1 MLTAEQNKILHRE
14 VALIEDIRF
23 DLAVLNAGKDDI
35 ELLRYSFIQNVAI
48 EHTNITNRRSLEQLE
63 DLFLLVVVGEF
74 NSGKSSFL
82 NALLGKKYLKEGV
95 TPTTNK
101 ISILREQNICILSD

>member
-1 MLTAEQNKILHRE
+1 MLVI
-14 VALIEDIRF
+14 
-23 DLAVLNAGKDDI
+23 
-35 ELLRYSFIQNVAI
+35 
-48 EHTNITNRRSLEQLE
+48 
-63 DLFLLVVVGEF
+63 VGEF

-101 ISILREQNICILSD
+101 ISIFHNSHTYFFLPLFSSSLCK

>member
-1 MLTAEQNKILHRE
+1 MLVI
-14 VALIEDIRF
+14 
-23 DLAVLNAGKDDI
+23 
-35 ELLRYSFIQNVAI
+35 
-48 EHTNITNRRSLEQLE
+48 
-63 DLFLLVVVGEF
+63 VGEF

-101 ISILREQNICILSD
+101 ISISHVPNFGVFNWLVDV